1 MKKLKA
7 DFHIHTADDPY
18 DRIRYSSKQLIERA
32 QHRGYDILAI
42 TNHNTVTY
50 NAELQ
55 EYAHQHGILL
65 IPGVEAT
72 IEKKHVLLF
81 NIDYSKERINTF
93 ADLRKAK
100 TEDSLVIAPHPFFP
114 SPLALQGKLKEN
126 LDLFDAIE
134 YCHFY
139 FSWLNFNKRGVQLA
153 RLYDI
158 PLVGTSDTHFWW
170 QFHTTYSLIEG
181 KKTTSGVIQ
190 AIKQGMVTVVSSPL
204 SLFTLGKMG
213 MKLPLH
219 LMADL
224 IVYSGNLGSRWAE
237 IKARKYNK
245 L

>member
-18 DRIRYSSKQLIERA
+18 DRIRYTAKQLIRKA
-32 QHRGYDILAI
+32 KHHGYEVLAI

-50 NAELQ
+50 DAELL
-55 EYAHQHGILL
+55 EYAHQHEILL

-72 IEKKHVLLF
+72 IERKHVLLF
-81 NIDYSKERINTF
+81 NIDYAKKRIKTF

-114 SPLALQGKLKEN
+114 SPLALQGKLGEN
-126 LDLFDAIE
+126 LDLFDGIE

-153 RLYDI
+153 HQHDL
-158 PLVGTSDTHFWW
+158 PLLGTSDAHFWW
-170 QFHTTYSLIEG
+170 QFQTTYSLIEAE
-181 KKTTSGVIQ
+181 KTITGIIR

-204 SLFTLGKMG
+204 SLFSLGKMG

-224 IVYSGNLGSRWAE
+224 IAYSGIFGARWTE
-237 IKARKYNK
+237 KKAQKYNH